1 MTTVS
6 DYIFKFVESHGV
18 KDVFL
23 FTGGGAM
30 FLDDALYRNKKLN
43 KVCLHHEQAVAMAA
57 VGYAKYTRN
66 LGVGVVTTGCG
77 VTNTLTGLL
86 DAYQDNVACLF
97 ISGQCKTSE
106 TVANSGLKLRQFGV
120 QEVDVVPLVK
130 NLTKYAFMV
139 TDPLTIAY
147 HLEKAVYLA
156 KSGRPAPVWLDIP
169 IDVQSAEIDEKE
181 LIHFYADLMPVSK
194 EAPTKAEISQVRG
207 LLISAKRP
215 IIIAGQGIAL
225 SGAVK
230 EFEQFIKHE
239 NIPFV
244 VSGLGLGVLPTNHP
258 LFVGRI
264 GNKGDRA
271 GNFAMQNSD
280 LVIAIGS
287 RLSVSSLGQNYE
299 AFAREAKVVV
309 IDIDPIEHQK
319 KTIRIDLFI
328 NSDAKRFFEEYKK
341 NGVYSGFWVGWAK
354 TCRKWKAKWA
364 TFRPEYAKEKKIN
377 LYHFVNTLSGIMPKD
392 AVVVSDAG
400 SAFFVPHQALQL
412 KRGQRYIPTGGQLD
426 MGFTLPA
433 SIGASIA
440 KRGEV
445 IGITGDG
452 SFQLNIQ
459 ELQTIVHYK
468 LPIKL
473 FVWNNNGYLTIRNT
487 QKRFFE
493 GRFIGTDCSCGI
505 SFPSVRKIANAYG
518 IIYHKLE
525 AGEHMKEEMKAVISY
540 PEAVICE
547 VMCNPEQ
554 QIVPC
559 VVSVRKEDGTMVSKP
574 LEDMFPFLDRKE
586 FLENMIVKPLE
597 GS

>member
-6 DYIFKFVESHGV
+6 DYIFKFVESQGV

-57 VGYAKYTRN
+57 VAYSKYTRN
-66 LGVGVVTTGCG
+66 LGVAVVTTGCG

-86 DAYQDNVACLF
+86 DAYQDSVPCLF
-97 ISGQCKTSE
+97 ISGQVKLSE
-106 TVANSGLKLRQFGV
+106 TVTNSNLALRQFGV

-130 NLTKYAFMV
+130 NLTKYAIMV
-139 TDPLTIAY
+139 TEPHAIAY

-169 IDVQSAEIDEKE
+169 MNVQGAEIDEKE
-181 LIHFYADLMPVSK
+181 LIHFYAEFMPVSK
-194 EAPTKAEISQVRG
+194 EAPTEAEISKVRE
-207 LLISAKRP
+207 LLLKASRP
-215 IIIAGQGIAL
+215 IVIAGQGIAL
-225 SGAVK
+225 SGATK
-230 EFEQFIKHE
+230 EFERFIEHE

-309 IDIDPIEHQK
+309 IDIDPTEHQK

-328 NSDAKRFFEEYKK
+328 NADAKKFFEQYKTRGWFQFSQK
-341 NGVYSGFWVGWAK
+341 WVGK
-354 TCRKWKAKWA
+354 CQEWKAKWA
-364 TFRPEYAKEKKIN
+364 TFKPEYAKEKKIN
-377 LYHFVNTLSGIMPKD
+377 LYHFVNTLSEIMPKD

-459 ELQTIVHYK
+459 ELQSIVHYK

-518 IIYHKLE
+518 IRYFKLQDSRNLKRD
-525 AGEHMKEEMKAVISY
+525 MKKVLDYQGAV
-540 PEAVICE
+540 VCE
-547 VMCNPEQ
+547 VMCNPNQ

-586 FLENMIVKPLE
+586 FLKEMIVKPLE
-597 GS
+597 VE